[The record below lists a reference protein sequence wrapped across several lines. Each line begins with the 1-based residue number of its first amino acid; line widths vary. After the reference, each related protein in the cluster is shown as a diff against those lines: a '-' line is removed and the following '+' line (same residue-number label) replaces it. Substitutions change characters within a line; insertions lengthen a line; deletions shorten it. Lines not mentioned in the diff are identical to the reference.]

1 MEKLA
6 YVFTNG
12 IYAKLVVLFNNPIE
26 EVDTE
31 ALNERVL
38 NEVLLPN
45 GWNKCYCTHED
56 LERQQWEK
64 DEDGFYDEMTSVYG
78 NDNRE
83 YFFYEENLIIKYASE
98 KEIQAWAQDWVTIVE
113 LD

>member
-38 NEVLLPN
+38 NT
-45 GWNKCYCTHED
+45 K
-56 LERQQWEK
+56 Q
-64 DEDGFYDEMTSVYG
+64 
-78 NDNRE
+78 
-83 YFFYEENLIIKYASE
+83 
-98 KEIQAWAQDWVTIVE
+98 
-113 LD
+113 